1 MTTTSNASIAPRQ
14 ARSATGVALTLATL
28 LSGLATAGAP
38 EPVSMPVAASAI
50 VPAAAAPVSV
60 PPPVTSTDPATVVPG
75 SKAVA
80 RRLTTLVGDL
90 ERTVRF
96 YTALGFREDRRV
108 DVADPQSL
116 AVFGVPSDTR
126 LTFVRMTMDNTLS
139 TGRIDGGTLGFAQVR
154 NKPLRELRE
163 VTGGETMIGTP
174 ILVMTT
180 DGVDAVHARLKAIG
194 AEILAAPYAA
204 SGGLVT
210 MIARDPDGLRMEI
223 SQPAAPAR

>member
-1 MTTTSNASIAPRQ
+1 MTISVVRNASGAVRR
-14 ARSATGVALTLATL
+14 ARCTLCALLTLGAL
-28 LSGLATAGAP
+28 LAGPGTA
-38 EPVSMPVAASAI
+38 AASE
-50 VPAAAAPVSV
+50 PG
-60 PPPVTSTDPATVVPG
+60 TSTDPASVVPG

-108 DVADPQSL
+108 EVSDPQSL
-116 AVFGVPSDTR
+116 AVFGVPTDTR

-154 NKPLRELRE
+154 NRPLRKLRE
-163 VTGGETMIGTP
+163 VTAGETMIGTA

-180 DGVDAVHARLKAIG
+180 DGIDAVHARLKAIG

-204 SGGLVT
+204 SGGLTT
-210 MIARDPDGLRMEI
+210 MIVRDPDGLRMEI
-223 SQPAAPAR
+223 SQLAARAR

>member
-1 MTTTSNASIAPRQ
+1 MTTTANVPIAPRQ
-14 ARSATGVALTLATL
+14 ARWASGVVLTLATL
-28 LSGLATAGAP
+28 LSGLATAGAA
-38 EPVSMPVAASAI
+38 EPVSMPVAAPAI
-50 VPAAAAPVSV
+50 VPASRAPVSV
-60 PPPVTSTDPATVVPG
+60 PPPVTTTDPATVTPG

-108 DVADPQSL
+108 EVADPQSL
-116 AVFGVPSDTR
+116 AVFGVPPDTR

-139 TGRIDGGTLGFAQVR
+139 TGRVDGGTLGFAQVR
-154 NKPLRELRE
+154 NKPLRKLRE

-180 DGVDAVHARLKAIG
+180 DGIDAVHARLKAIG
-194 AEILAAPYAA
+194 AEILAPPYAA
-204 SGGLVT
+204 SGGLMT
-210 MIARDPDGLRMEI
+210 MIVRDPDGLRLEI
-223 SQPAAPAR
+223 SQPGKPAR